1 MSKTYFAPNNFKAVT
16 IFSST
21 LVPFSIPNSSPKAAL
36 TAGAILTTTV
46 LDSSL
51 IISFKYI

>member
-46 LDSSL
+46 
-51 IISFKYI
+51 